1 MTRRLGQLDVPDV
14 FRCSYYASLCGFS
27 QQSSEGDNRGHAGA
41 VQEQER
47 GQTLQAERICEIWQ
61 EVWSL
66 PLHIQKQSTKKPDK
80 KHQTQDYCRL
90 SCERGGRLQ
99 CYAPRRMTCKINT
112 HQAISFHQA
121 ILFITIISKT
131 IITIMQKT
139 IWLLFKFDFL

>member
-90 SCERGGRLQ
+90 SCAKRWKTSQLRSTENYMQNKHSPGYFISPG
-99 CYAPRRMTCKINT
+99 N
-112 HQAISFHQA
+112 SFHHNYIKNYYYYNA
-121 ILFITIISKT
+121 KNYLTII
-131 IITIMQKT
+131 
-139 IWLLFKFDFL
+139 